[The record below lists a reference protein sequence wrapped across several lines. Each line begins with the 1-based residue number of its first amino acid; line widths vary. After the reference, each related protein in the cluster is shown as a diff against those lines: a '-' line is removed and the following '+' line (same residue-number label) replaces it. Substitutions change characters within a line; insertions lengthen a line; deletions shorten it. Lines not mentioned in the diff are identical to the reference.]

1 MDESTSSLDMITER
15 KISDSITKIKNN
27 KTIIFVTHRV
37 NSLKNCDK
45 IFVLREGMI
54 EGEGTYQYLKENN
67 DTFKELL
74 KKRNFLNL

>member
-1 MDESTSSLDMITER
+1 MDESTSSLDDHRR
-15 KISDSITKIKNN
+15 KVDSLKIKNN

-74 KKRNFLNL
+74 NKKEIS